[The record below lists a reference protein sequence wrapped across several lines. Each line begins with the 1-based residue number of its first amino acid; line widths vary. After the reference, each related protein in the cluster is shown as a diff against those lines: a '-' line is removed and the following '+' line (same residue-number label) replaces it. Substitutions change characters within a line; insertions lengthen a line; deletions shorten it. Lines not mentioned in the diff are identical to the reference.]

1 MGAFFKMDNEVLIK
15 DDIVIGRAGERDL
28 KADLFLPPESTSN
41 SKAIVIVHGGGWRE
55 GSKEQLRGYGILLSR
70 EGFVCLCA
78 EYRLSQEEKWPA
90 QIQDI
95 KCAIRYIRANSD
107 DLDINPSCIGV
118 SGNSAGGHLSL
129 MAGLKNY
136 DNSFDGE
143 GGNSHV
149 SSEVKAICAIYP
161 PTEIRK
167 FENTDPIFDAYKAL
181 MGDNAKE
188 AAYANASP
196 LHKIENEF
204 PPTMLIHGSS
214 DSVVKLSDST
224 NFYQKLKELDVP
236 AELHIFSEEEH
247 AFDSQTGYGRS
258 VADLQCLFFTKYL

>member
-1 MGAFFKMDNEVLIK
+1 MDNPVSIK
-15 DDIVIGRAGERDL
+15 DDIVIGRAGDRDL
-28 KADLFLPPESTSN
+28 KGDLFLPPESKAN
-41 SKAIVIVHGGGWRE
+41 SKAVVIIHGGGWRE

-70 EGFVCLCA
+70 EGFVCLCT

-95 KCAIRYIRANSD
+95 KCAIRYLRANSS
-107 DLDINPSCIGV
+107 DLNINPSCIGV

-129 MAGLKNY
+129 MAGLHCY
-136 DNSFDGE
+136 DNSFNGD

-149 SSEVKAICAIYP
+149 TSEVKAICAIYP

-167 FENTDPIFDAYKAL
+167 FENTEPIFDAYKAL

-188 AAYANASP
+188 FAYENASP
-196 LHKIENEF
+196 LLKIENNF

-224 NFYQKLKELDVP
+224 NFYQKLKELNVP

-247 AFDSQTGYGRS
+247 AFDSQNRYGRS
-258 VADLQCLFFTKYL
+258 VADLQYLFFTKYL

>member
-1 MGAFFKMDNEVLIK
+1 
-15 DDIVIGRAGERDL
+15 
-28 KADLFLPPESTSN
+28 
-41 SKAIVIVHGGGWRE
+41 
-55 GSKEQLRGYGILLSR
+55 
-70 EGFVCLCA
+70 
-78 EYRLSQEEKWPA
+78 
-90 QIQDI
+90 
-95 KCAIRYIRANSD
+95 
-107 DLDINPSCIGV
+107 
-118 SGNSAGGHLSL
+118 

-136 DNSFDGE
+136 DNSFDGK
-143 GGNSHV
+143 GGNNHV

-196 LHKIENEF
+196 LLKIENKF

-224 NFYQKLKELDVP
+224 NFYQKLKELGVP

-247 AFDSQTGYGRS
+247 AFDSQNGYGRS
-258 VADLQCLFFTKYL
+258 VADLQCLFFT

>member
-1 MGAFFKMDNEVLIK
+1 MGAFLKMDNEVLIK

-70 EGFVCLCA
+70 EGFVCLCT

-129 MAGLKNY
+129 MAGLQNY

-143 GGNSHV
+143 GGNGHV
-149 SSEVKAICAIYP
+149 SSEVKGYM
-161 PTEIRK
+161 R
-167 FENTDPIFDAYKAL
+167 YL
-181 MGDNAKE
+181 
-188 AAYANASP
+188 
-196 LHKIENEF
+196 
-204 PPTMLIHGSS
+204 
-214 DSVVKLSDST
+214 ST
-224 NFYQKLKELDVP
+224 N
-236 AELHIFSEEEH
+236 
-247 AFDSQTGYGRS
+247 RN
-258 VADLQCLFFTKYL
+258 